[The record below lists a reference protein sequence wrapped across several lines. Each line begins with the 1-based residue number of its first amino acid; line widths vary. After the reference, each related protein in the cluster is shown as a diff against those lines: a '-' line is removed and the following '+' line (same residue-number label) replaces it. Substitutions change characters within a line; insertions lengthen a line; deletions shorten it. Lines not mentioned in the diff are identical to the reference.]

1 MIQFNPDELDNFLA
15 VVYKYMKLRG
25 GLTQK
30 DLALKLNASVST
42 MSRFINKK
50 TKDLDPQLIA
60 GILVVLD
67 IPLSEVIEFIV
78 EESEEKFKNLIAF
91 QREQLEMPKGDSG
104 KDKQSTRTQTT
115 ATIGKGRVPVTF
127 GQREE
132 TDVSTITKKI
142 SGLSPRQKVF
152 VTDFLDL
159 DDEGKDVIVDLSNA
173 MFRYF
178 KQRAAAF

>member
-1 MIQFNPDELDNFLA
+1 
-15 VVYKYMKLRG
+15 
-25 GLTQK
+25 
-30 DLALKLNASVST
+30 
-42 MSRFINKK
+42 
-50 TKDLDPQLIA
+50 
-60 GILVVLD
+60 
-67 IPLSEVIEFIV
+67 
-78 EESEEKFKNLIAF
+78 
-91 QREQLEMPKGDSG
+91 MPKGDSG